1 MFTDAGH
8 TVDPLEVIKSR
19 VENKSAV
26 LLDVRE
32 QEEHQFAA
40 LPGST
45 LIPLRQIPD
54 RADQIADWKD
64 KDVVVYCHHG
74 VRSLQAIGWLSQ
86 LGFTKLRNLTGGID
100 QWSREVDSTVPRY

>member
-1 MFTDAGH
+1 MSAEQTQLSPGDLANWLRGENP
-8 TVDPLEVIKSR
+8 PL
-19 VENKSAV
+19 

-54 RADQIADWKD
+54 RVSEIAQWKD

-74 VRSLQAIGWLSQ
+74 VRSLQAIGWLRQ
-86 LGFTKLRNLTGGID
+86 NGFTKLRNLTGGID
-100 QWSREVDSTVPRY
+100 RWSCEVDPTLPRY

>member
-1 MFTDAGH
+1 MSAEPTQLSPRDLAKLLGG
-8 TVDPLEVIKSR
+8 
-19 VENKSAV
+19 ENPPR

-32 QEEHQFAA
+32 PEEHQFAA

-74 VRSLQAIGWLSQ
+74 VRSLQAIGWLRQ

-100 QWSREVDSTVPRY
+100 LWSHEVDASVPRY

>member
-1 MFTDAGH
+1 MLS
-8 TVDPLEVIKSR
+8 DPTQLSPRDLVKLLSG
-19 VENKSAV
+19 ENPPL

-64 KDVVVYCHHG
+64 KDIVVYCHHG
-74 VRSLQAIGWLSQ
+74 VRSLQAIGWLRH

-100 QWSREVDSTVPRY
+100 LWSCEVDSTVPRY

>member
-1 MFTDAGH
+1 MSAQH
-8 TVDPLEVIKSR
+8 TQLSPGDLANWLRGENPPL
-19 VENKSAV
+19 

-40 LPGST
+40 LPGSK

-54 RADQIADWKD
+54 RTDQIADWKD